1 MENIQIN
8 YDALMDLLPAC
19 IDFYDKCK
27 QGNDLDPHVIADEI
41 AEKFG
46 IEDIDAFA
54 ARKLEEKLGEGL
66 GLAMDPDDAAELA
79 TLFASQGKVIAELM
93 MAYLKDGKNATELA
107 RGLNQLNLN
116 NSQNMQVILQHSLGL
131 SDESIRFLGDKLGG
145 YTIAVLCFT
154 QAYKIYQRAANDAR
168 IAKKKRV
175 EIETRC
181 NEAIGVLK
189 ESRTEMENSVN
200 AYLLARLPQFN
211 EGMNAL
217 DKAILNGDDDGY
229 IAANK
234 ELWEIFGR
242 KSQYSNTQEFDELM
256 LSDEMFKL

>member
-41 AEKFG
+41 AEKFR

-93 MAYLKDGKNATELA
+93 MVYLKDGKNATELA